1 MQAYSARLGVTTSSS
16 SFYFVSDTTYGTSH
30 DTIKPKPGNPAKK
43 IGRNPDPSPE
53 GKGKTNTR
61 PGRSEKKENL
71 KVKNSEPRKSEQAR
85 KPEKKREHSGS
96 PVKKESR
103 GGARPESLSRSRTAR
118 ARLAEGKQMLTEV
131 RSVRHRDIEYGDK
144 HRDKEYGDKHRDK
157 EYTDKHRD
165 KEYDDKHRGIE
176 YTDTHRDNARAEL
189 KVQARFEAKEELTLD
204 SRRMEEGRAA
214 AGCETAKG
222 CTQNA
227 VERKHGVQQL
237 KVITKKCS
245 IV

>member
-30 DTIKPKPGNPAKK
+30 DTIKPKPGNYVKK
-43 IGRNPDPSPE
+43 SGRNPDPSPE
-53 GKGKTNTR
+53 GKSKTNTR

-103 GGARPESLSRSRTAR
+103 GGARPESLNRSSTAR

-131 RSVRHRDIEYGDK
+131 RSVRHRDMECGDNHKDVGYTNK
-144 HRDKEYGDKHRDK
+144 H
-157 EYTDKHRD
+157 
-165 KEYDDKHRGIE
+165 I
-176 YTDTHRDNARAEL
+176 DNARAEL
-189 KVQARFEAKEELTLD
+189 KVKTRVEAKEVPRVD
-204 SRRMEEGRAA
+204 RRRTDEGRAA
-214 AGCETAKG
+214 AGCETTKG
-222 CTQNA
+222 WTQEA

-237 KVITKKCS
+237 KVITIKYSNCLILHTGTS
-245 IV
+245 

>member
-1 MQAYSARLGVTTSSS
+1 M
-16 SFYFVSDTTYGTSH
+16 SDTTYGTSH

-43 IGRNPDPSPE
+43 IGRHLDPSPE

-71 KVKNSEPRKSEQAR
+71 KVKNAEPRKSEQAR

-96 PVKKESR
+96 PVKQESR

-131 RSVRHRDIEYGDK
+131 RSVC
-144 HRDKEYGDKHRDK
+144 
-157 EYTDKHRD
+157 HRD
-165 KEYDDKHRGIE
+165 KEYDDKHKGME
-176 YTDTHRDNARAEL
+176 YTDTHRDNTRAEL

-222 CTQNA
+222 WTQNA

-237 KVITKKCS
+237 KVITTKCS